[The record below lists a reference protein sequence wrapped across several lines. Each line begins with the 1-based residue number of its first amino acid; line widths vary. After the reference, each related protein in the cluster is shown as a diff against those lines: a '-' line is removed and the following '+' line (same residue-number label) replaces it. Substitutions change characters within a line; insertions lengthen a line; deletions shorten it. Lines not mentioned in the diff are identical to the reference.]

1 MEKHFGEII
10 EKVIRRNGYNI
21 SEVAKLMD
29 VNRRSIY
36 NWFAQ
41 PKLKAETI
49 FKIGCVLRHDFSKE
63 FPELFSSEEFE
74 RAFEEKKQH
83 AATSTV
89 EHEKVNFWKDKYIQ
103 LLEEYN
109 EILAT
114 GSANFSRERTYAL

>member
-21 SEVAKLMD
+21 SEVAKLMN

-41 PKLKAETI
+41 PKLKAEVI

-83 AATSTV
+83 ALMATV

-109 EILAT
+109 QILAVGGT
-114 GSANFSRERTYAL
+114 RFSNERIYSL